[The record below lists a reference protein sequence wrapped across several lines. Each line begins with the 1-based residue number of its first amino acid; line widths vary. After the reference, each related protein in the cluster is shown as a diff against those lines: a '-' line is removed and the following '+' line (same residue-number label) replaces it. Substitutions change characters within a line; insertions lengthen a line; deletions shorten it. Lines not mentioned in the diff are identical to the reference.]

1 MKRILD
7 LAKELGVDAAEVQRV
22 AVQCNVVVSGPT
34 STLDA
39 DDQNKIRTAV
49 KSAAQPQAKSGG
61 GKTLTL
67 NRPMVAGQTRS
78 GGQVEGRGRTVE
90 VAVRRRHAVAP
101 QASRV
106 NKPVTETVK
115 KAPETVPPVVK
126 SKLTPAQRAAG
137 AVEKKKQD
145 AENLAREKAAAA
157 AQAKELQAKE
167 LQSKELQSKEL
178 QANAAKAK
186 ADPVNIAQVKANAAK
201 ANIGKTNA
209 TPDKAAVAAKPRIV
223 RSAASK
229 PVGNQ
234 SAGNQSVGNKP
245 VAKKP
250 TVAMRKPAQKPADI
264 ARKAVAPSA
273 VRPGGGVQSA
283 NRPVMDRSNTRPA
296 ATKPGANQ
304 SRPNQSGANQ
314 PAGSRPNADRP
325 AMNRSGGN
333 NRPAGGNRPGMNRPG
348 NAANAGRPGSARPGT
363 ARPGAARP
371 GTRPA
376 GAGQAG
382 HKGPRTTIRRGLT
395 PAQIAASKAPR
406 SSVKQ
411 IEKKISEDRAAQR
424 RASRPAGRPG
434 GAPAGARPGGPNR
447 APSVAVAP
455 GAGAPP
461 APGPQQRRR
470 GPGGARPI
478 RRLSPAEKAARR
490 AYSSKR
496 NEVLSPEQEE
506 RQARLARG
514 AGSKR
519 FSSTVT
525 KDDDDFVVRTVEF
538 TDPIMVAELAN
549 RMAFKSSEVVKK
561 LFEMGIMTTVN
572 EAIDGD
578 TATLIIEEF
587 GHKAKLINAAAVE
600 DVLVEDV
607 SDDDDGDLV
616 PRPPVV
622 VVMGHVD
629 HGKTSILD
637 ALRKANVAGGEAG
650 GITQHIGAYMVKLDG
665 GERVVFVDT
674 PGHEAFT
681 SLRARGAS
689 MTDVAVLVVAADDG
703 VMPQTVEALNHARS
717 AGVPM
722 IVAVNKMDKEGA
734 DPDMVKRQLAE
745 HEVVPEDWGGDTIFV
760 EVSAHTGQ
768 GLDDLLEMLAL
779 QTEILELK
787 ANPTR
792 RGKGIV
798 VESRLDKGRGPVA
811 TVLVQ
816 NGTFKQGD
824 TVVVGSAT
832 GRLRAIIDEN
842 AVQHRTAG
850 PSIPF
855 ELLGLDS
862 VPEAGQEI
870 YSVENEKQARDIVRY
885 RKDRERELGA
895 EAKKRASLDEL
906 FAHMKSGIKEVP
918 VLIKGDV
925 TGSVE
930 AMAESLIKAGTDD
943 VKVKIVHKAIGGIT
957 ESDVM
962 LASAANAIIIGFN
975 VRPENKAK
983 KVAEVEGVDI
993 RFYKVIYD
1001 AIDEVKAAMAGVLS
1015 PDEVE
1020 KVTGTADVREV
1031 FQAPKVGAVAGCY
1044 MTDGYVVR
1052 GSHVRVLR
1060 ESVLVYDGVLA
1071 SLRRFKDDVKEVKS
1085 GYEFGM
1091 SVEKFNDVKEGDT
1104 FEFYIIEEVA
1114 ATL

>member
-1 MKRILD
+1 MAKRILD
-7 LAKELGVDAAEVQRV
+7 LAKELGVEAAEIQRV
-22 AVQCNVVVSGPT
+22 AVRCNVAVSGPT

-39 DDQNKIRTAV
+39 DDQKKIKAALNADATPSAG
-49 KSAAQPQAKSGG
+49 KSG

-67 NRPMVAGQTRS
+67 NRPMVAGQARS
-78 GGQVEGRGRTVE
+78 GSQVEGRGRTVE
-90 VAVRRRHAVAP
+90 VAVRRRHVRAKSAVSKSTVSKPEQTESGRASTAAAP
-101 QASRV
+101 ASSGTGGGGG
-106 NKPVTETVK
+106 KP
-115 KAPETVPPVVK
+115 A
-126 SKLTPAQRAAG
+126 TPAQRAA
-137 AVEKKKQD
+137 AALEKKKQD
-145 AENLAREKAAAA
+145 AAARQREQAVAKPAAGTAKTSISTTAATAPATAASATTAPTTATAPRKTGEAAQRAAAA
-157 AQAKELQAKE
+157 VAR
-167 LQSKELQSKEL
+167 
-178 QANAAKAK
+178 
-186 ADPVNIAQVKANAAK
+186 
-201 ANIGKTNA
+201 
-209 TPDKAAVAAKPRIV
+209 KAAERESVQK
-223 RSAASK
+223 
-229 PVGNQ
+229 Q
-234 SAGNQSVGNKP
+234 SAGRPMANK
-245 VAKKP
+245 A
-250 TVAMRKPAQKPADI
+250 
-264 ARKAVAPSA
+264 AP
-273 VRPGGGVQSA
+273 G
-283 NRPVMDRSNTRPA
+283 
-296 ATKPGANQ
+296 
-304 SRPNQSGANQ
+304 
-314 PAGSRPNADRP
+314 
-325 AMNRSGGN
+325 
-333 NRPAGGNRPGMNRPG
+333 
-348 NAANAGRPGSARPGT
+348 
-363 ARPGAARP
+363 
-371 GTRPA
+371 RPA
-376 GAGQAG
+376 GAGVRRGGQPVQSGGPRRGGQPVQPGGARRG
-382 HKGPRTTIRRGLT
+382 GQQPAHKGPRTTIRRGLT
-395 PAQIAASKAPR
+395 PAQIAAMKAPS

-411 IEKKISEDRAAQR
+411 IEKKISDERAAQR
-424 RASRPAGRPG
+424 KSANRGQRP
-434 GAPAGARPGGPNR
+434 GARPGSAAPGAQQGMR
-447 APSVAVAP
+447 RSPSVAVAP

-461 APGPQQRRR
+461 PPTGQQRRR
-470 GPGGARPI
+470 GPGGMRPQ

-490 AYSSKR
+490 AYAAKR
-496 NEVLSPEQEE
+496 HEILSPEEEE

-514 AGSKR
+514 GGARR
-519 FSSTVT
+519 FSSLIT
-525 KDDDDFVVRTVEF
+525 KDDEAFVVRTVEF
-538 TDPIMVAELAN
+538 TDPILVSELAS
-549 RMAFKSSEVVKK
+549 RMAIKSAEVVKK
-561 LFEMGIMTTVN
+561 LFELGNPTTVN
-572 EAIDGD
+572 EAIEGD
-578 TATLIIEEF
+578 TAALIIEEF
-587 GHKAKLINAAAVE
+587 GHKPKLINAAAVE

-607 SDDDDGDLV
+607 SEDDEADLQ

-637 ALRKANVAGGEAG
+637 ALRKANVAAGEAG

-665 GERVVFVDT
+665 GERVVFIDT

-681 SLRARGAS
+681 GLRARGAS

-703 VMPQTVEALNHARS
+703 VMPQTVEALNHARA

-734 DPDMVKRQLAE
+734 DPEKVMRQLAE

-760 EVSAHTGQ
+760 QVSAHTGQ

-787 ANPTR
+787 ANPKR

-798 VESRLDKGRGPVA
+798 VESRLDRGRGPVA

-816 NGTFKQGD
+816 NGTFNQGD

-870 YSVENEKQARDIVRY
+870 YAVENEKQARDIVRY

-895 EAKKRASLDEL
+895 EAQKRASLDEL
-906 FAHMKSGIKEVP
+906 FANMQSGIKEVP

-930 AMAESLIKAGTDD
+930 AMAESLAKAGTDE

-962 LASAANAIIIGFN
+962 LASASNAIIIGFN
-975 VRPENKAK
+975 VRPEAKAK
-983 KVAEVEGVDI
+983 KVAEAEGVDV

-1001 AIDEVKAAMAGVLS
+1001 AIDEIKAAMAGVLS

-1031 FQAPKVGAVAGCY
+1031 FQAPKVGAIAGCY
-1044 MTDGYVVR
+1044 MTDGYVTR

-1060 ESVLVYDGVLA
+1060 EGVLVYDGVLA
-1071 SLRRFKDDVKEVKS
+1071 SLRRFRDDVKEVKS
-1085 GYEFGM
+1085 GYECGM

>member
-1 MKRILD
+1 MAKRILD
-7 LAKELGVDAAEVQRV
+7 LAKELGVEAAEIQRV
-22 AVQCNVVVSGPT
+22 AVRCNVAVSGPT

-39 DDQNKIRTAV
+39 DDQKKIKAALNAGATPSAG
-49 KSAAQPQAKSGG
+49 KSG

-67 NRPMVAGQTRS
+67 NRPMVAGQARS
-78 GGQVEGRGRTVE
+78 GSQVEGRGRTVE
-90 VAVRRRHAVAP
+90 VAVRRRHARVKPAVSKSNVSKSTVSKP
-101 QASRV
+101 DQTESGRASSAAASASSGTGGS
-106 NKPVTETVK
+106 KP
-115 KAPETVPPVVK
+115 A
-126 SKLTPAQRAAG
+126 TPAQRAA
-137 AVEKKKQD
+137 AALEKKKQD
-145 AENLAREKAAAA
+145 AAARQREQGVAKPAAGTAKTSISTTAATAPATVASATTAPTTTTAPRKTGEAAQRAAAA
-157 AQAKELQAKE
+157 VAR
-167 LQSKELQSKEL
+167 
-178 QANAAKAK
+178 
-186 ADPVNIAQVKANAAK
+186 
-201 ANIGKTNA
+201 
-209 TPDKAAVAAKPRIV
+209 KAAERESAKK
-223 RSAASK
+223 SAK
-229 PVGNQ
+229 KQ
-234 SAGNQSVGNKP
+234 SAGRPIANK
-245 VAKKP
+245 A
-250 TVAMRKPAQKPADI
+250 
-264 ARKAVAPSA
+264 AP
-273 VRPGGGVQSA
+273 G
-283 NRPVMDRSNTRPA
+283 RPA
-296 ATKPGANQ
+296 AGAGVRRGGQ
-304 SRPNQSGANQ
+304 PVQSGGVRRGGQPVQSGGARRGGQQ
-314 PAGSRPNADRP
+314 PA
-325 AMNRSGGN
+325 
-333 NRPAGGNRPGMNRPG
+333 
-348 NAANAGRPGSARPGT
+348 
-363 ARPGAARP
+363 
-371 GTRPA
+371 
-376 GAGQAG
+376 

-395 PAQIAASKAPR
+395 PAQIAAMKAPS

-411 IEKKISEDRAAQR
+411 IEKKISDERAAQR
-424 RASRPAGRPG
+424 KSANRGQRP
-434 GAPAGARPGGPNR
+434 GARPGSAAPGAQQGMR
-447 APSVAVAP
+447 RSPSVAVAP

-461 APGPQQRRR
+461 PPTGQQRRR
-470 GPGGARPI
+470 GPGGMRPQ

-490 AYSSKR
+490 AYAAKR
-496 NEVLSPEQEE
+496 HEILSPEEEE

-514 AGSKR
+514 SRR
-519 FSSTVT
+519 FSSLIT
-525 KDDDDFVVRTVEF
+525 KDDEAFVVRTVEF
-538 TDPIMVAELAN
+538 TDPILVSELAS
-549 RMAFKSSEVVKK
+549 RMAIKSSEVVKK
-561 LFEMGIMTTVN
+561 LFEMGNPTTVN

-578 TATLIIEEF
+578 TTALIIEEF
-587 GHKAKLINAAAVE
+587 GHKPKLINAAAVE

-607 SDDDDGDLV
+607 SEDDEADLQ

-637 ALRKANVAGGEAG
+637 ALRKANVAAGEAG
-650 GITQHIGAYMVKLDG
+650 GITQHIGAYMVKLNG
-665 GERVVFVDT
+665 GERVVFIDT

-681 SLRARGAS
+681 GLRARGAS
-689 MTDVAVLVVAADDG
+689 MTDVAVLVVGADDG
-703 VMPQTVEALNHARS
+703 VMPQTVEAINHARA

-734 DPDMVKRQLAE
+734 DPEKVMRQMAE

-760 EVSAHTGQ
+760 QVSAHTGQ

-787 ANPTR
+787 ANPKR

-798 VESRLDKGRGPVA
+798 VESRLDRGRGPVA

-816 NGTFKQGD
+816 NGTFNQGD

-870 YSVENEKQARDIVRY
+870 YAVENEKQARDIVRY
-885 RKDRERELGA
+885 RKDREREIGA
-895 EAKKRASLDEL
+895 EAQKRASLDEL
-906 FAHMKSGIKEVP
+906 FANLQSGVKEVP

-930 AMAESLIKAGTDD
+930 AMAESLVKAGTDE

-962 LASAANAIIIGFN
+962 LASASNAIIIGFN
-975 VRPENKAK
+975 VRPEAKAK
-983 KVAEVEGVDI
+983 KVAEAEGVDV

-1001 AIDEVKAAMAGVLS
+1001 AIDEIKAAMAGVLA

-1020 KVTGTADVREV
+1020 KVTGMADVREV

-1044 MTDGYVVR
+1044 MTDGYVTR

-1060 ESVLVYDGVLA
+1060 EGVLVYDGVLA
-1071 SLRRFKDDVKEVKS
+1071 SLRRFRDDVKEVKS
-1085 GYEFGM
+1085 GYECGM

>member
-1 MKRILD
+1 MAKRILD
-7 LAKELGVDAAEVQRV
+7 LAKEMGVEAAEIQRI
-22 AVQCNVVVSGPT
+22 AVRCNVAVSGPT

-39 DDQNKIRTAV
+39 DDQKKIRNALN
-49 KSAAQPQAKSGG
+49 SAANPEAKKSG

-67 NRPMVAGQTRS
+67 NRPMVAGQARA
-78 GGQVEGRGRTVE
+78 GAHIEGRGRTVE
-90 VAVRRRHAVAP
+90 VAVRRRHAQQAAKPASAAP
-101 QASRV
+101 SDSGTQT
-106 NKPVTETVK
+106 PVETVRK
-115 KAPETVPPVVK
+115 PM
-126 SKLTPAQRAAG
+126 TPAQRAA
-137 AVEKKKQD
+137 AAIEKKKSD
-145 AENLAREKAAAA
+145 AATAKRE
-157 AQAKELQAKE
+157 
-167 LQSKELQSKEL
+167 
-178 QANAAKAK
+178 
-186 ADPVNIAQVKANAAK
+186 
-201 ANIGKTNA
+201 
-209 TPDKAAVAAKPRIV
+209 
-223 RSAASK
+223 
-229 PVGNQ
+229 
-234 SAGNQSVGNKP
+234 KP
-245 VAKKP
+245 VAKPEATPSATLKAPAKKP
-250 TVAMRKPAQKPADI
+250 GEAARRAEAAVASKKANFNRPTAKPAAPRQGGRPTPA
-264 ARKAVAPSA
+264 
-273 VRPGGGVQSA
+273 G
-283 NRPVMDRSNTRPA
+283 RPA
-296 ATKPGANQ
+296 
-304 SRPNQSGANQ
+304 
-314 PAGSRPNADRP
+314 PAG
-325 AMNRSGGN
+325 RSA
-333 NRPAGGNRPGMNRPG
+333 P
-348 NAANAGRPGSARPGT
+348 AGRPG
-363 ARPGAARP
+363 AAK
-371 GTRPA
+371 PA
-376 GAGQAG
+376 

-395 PAQIAASKAPR
+395 PAQIAAMKAPK
-406 SSVKQ
+406 STVKQ
-411 IEKKISEDRAAQR
+411 LEKKISDDRAAQR
-424 RASRPAGRPG
+424 KSGNRPQRPDNRPG
-434 GAPAGARPGGPNR
+434 AGQQGTRR
-447 APSVAVAP
+447 SPSVAVAP
-455 GAGAPP
+455 GAGGPP
-461 APGPQQRRR
+461 APTGAQPRRR
-470 GPGGARPI
+470 GPGGMRPQ

-490 AYSSKR
+490 AYAAKR
-496 NEVLSPEQEE
+496 HEILSPEEEE

-514 AGSKR
+514 SGSKR
-519 FSSTVT
+519 FSSLIT
-525 KDDDDFVVRTVEF
+525 KDDDAFVVRTVEF
-538 TDPIMVAELAN
+538 TDPILVSELAG
-549 RMAFKSSEVVKK
+549 RMAIKSAEVVKK
-561 LFEMGIMTTVN
+561 LFEMGMATTVN
-572 EAIDGD
+572 EGVDGD
-578 TATLIIEEF
+578 TAALIIEEF
-587 GHKAKLINAAAVE
+587 GHTPKLINAAAVE

-607 SDDDDGDLV
+607 SEDDAADLV

-637 ALRKANVAGGEAG
+637 ALRKAHVADGEAG
-650 GITQHIGAYMVKLDG
+650 GITQHIGAYMVKLDSD
-665 GERVVFVDT
+665 ERVVFIDT

-681 SLRARGAS
+681 GLRARGAS

-703 VMPQTVEALNHARS
+703 VMPQTVEALNHAR
-717 AGVPM
+717 AAKVPM

-734 DPDMVKRQLAE
+734 DPEKVMRQLAE

-760 EVSAHTGQ
+760 QVSAHTGQ

-787 ANPTR
+787 ANPKR

-816 NGTFKQGD
+816 NGTFNKGD

-870 YSVENEKQARDIVRY
+870 FSVENEKQARDIVRY
-885 RKDRERELGA
+885 RKDKERELGA
-895 EAKKRASLDEL
+895 EAQKRASLDEL
-906 FAHMKSGIKEVP
+906 FANMQSGVKEVP

-930 AMAESLIKAGTDD
+930 AMAESLVKAGTDE

-962 LASAANAIIIGFN
+962 LASASNAIIIGFN
-975 VRPENKAK
+975 VRPESKAK
-983 KVAEVEGVDI
+983 KVAEAEGVDV

-1044 MTDGYVVR
+1044 MTDGFVTR

-1060 ESVLVYDGVLA
+1060 ESVLIYDGVLA

-1085 GYEFGM
+1085 GYECGI

>member
-7 LAKELGVDAAEVQRV
+7 LAKELGVDAAEVQRI
-22 AVQCNVVVSGPT
+22 AVQCNVVVHGPT

-39 DDQNKIRTAV
+39 DDQNKIRGAV
-49 KSAAQPQAKSGG
+49 KEAAKPQAKSGG

-67 NRPMVAGQTRS
+67 NRPMVAGQTRPGS
-78 GGQVEGRGRTVE
+78 SQVEGRGRTVE

-101 QASRV
+101 KPSSAAKAPVQ
-106 NKPVTETVK
+106 KPVE
-115 KAPETVPPVVK
+115 KAIPVVK
-126 SKLTPAQRAAG
+126 QKLTPAQRAAG

-145 AENLAREKAAAA
+145 AEILAREKATAQAADAAKAQAAKIQAAKTQAEAADAAA
-157 AQAKELQAKE
+157 AKPAVQKPAVQKPTVQKSVAPKP
-167 LQSKELQSKEL
+167 S
-178 QANAAKAK
+178 
-186 ADPVNIAQVKANAAK
+186 IVKPA
-201 ANIGKTNA
+201 I
-209 TPDKAAVAAKPRIV
+209 AKPT
-223 RSAASK
+223 ASK
-229 PVGNQ
+229 P
-234 SAGNQSVGNKP
+234 AP
-245 VAKKP
+245 AKS
-250 TVAMRKPAQKPADI
+250 TITMRAAKPADI
-264 ARKAVAPSA
+264 AKKAVAPSA
-273 VRPGGGVQSA
+273 ARPSGGVQSA
-283 NRPVMDRSNTRPA
+283 NRPVMDRSNRT
-296 ATKPGANQ
+296 AT
-304 SRPNQSGANQ
+304 NQ
-314 PAGSRPNADRP
+314 PAGNRPSADRP
-325 AMNRSGGN
+325 AGRGANERTAGNRATPGSNQPGANRPGMNRPGA
-333 NRPAGGNRPGMNRPG
+333 NRPGTNRPGTHRPGMNRPG
-348 NAANAGRPGSARPGT
+348 NAARPGAGRPT
-363 ARPGAARP
+363 
-371 GTRPA
+371 
-376 GAGQAG
+376 GAGQTA

-411 IEKKISEDRAAQR
+411 IEKKISEERAAQR
-424 RASRPAGRPG
+424 RSNNRPNQSRP
-434 GAPAGARPGGPNR
+434 GAPARPGQGGPNR

-461 APGPQQRRR
+461 APGAQQRRR
-470 GPGGARPI
+470 GPGGVRPI

-525 KDDDDFVVRTVEF
+525 KDDEDFVIRTVEF
-538 TDPIMVAELAN
+538 TDPILVSELAS

-572 EAIDGD
+572 ESIDGD

-607 SDDDDGDLV
+607 SDDDEGDLV

-650 GITQHIGAYMVKLDG
+650 GITQHIGAYMVKLDS

-734 DPDMVKRQLAE
+734 DPEMVKRQLAE

-943 VKVKIVHKAIGGIT
+943 VKVKIVHRAIGGIT

-983 KVAEVEGVDI
+983 KVAEAEGVDI

-1015 PDEVE
+1015 PDKVE

-1044 MTDGYVVR
+1044 MTDGYVLR
-1052 GSHVRVLR
+1052 ASHVRVLR

>member
-34 STLDA
+34 SNLDA
-39 DDQNKIRTAV
+39 DDQNKIRNAL
-49 KSAAQPQAKSGG
+49 KAGAKPQAKSTG

-90 VAVRRRHAVAP
+90 VAVRRRHAAAPKPASVVA
-101 QASRV
+101 
-106 NKPVTETVK
+106 T
-115 KAPETVPPVVK
+115 PPVAAAVEK
-126 SKLTPAQRAAG
+126 AIEPATPVAKQKLTPAQRAA
-137 AVEKKKQD
+137 ASVEKKKQD
-145 AENLAREKAAAA
+145 AANLAREKAAAK
-157 AQAKELQAKE
+157 QTE
-167 LQSKELQSKEL
+167 
-178 QANAAKAK
+178 AKAAAEK
-186 ADPVNIAQVKANAAK
+186 AAEAK
-201 ANIGKTNA
+201 ATVAKPVQPA
-209 TPDKAAVAAKPRIV
+209 VKKPVAAKPAV
-223 RSAASK
+223 TKPAA
-229 PVGNQ
+229 
-234 SAGNQSVGNKP
+234 
-245 VAKKP
+245 AKAPAPKP
-250 TVAMRKPAQKPADI
+250 TMRLKAKPADI
-264 ARKAVAPSA
+264 ARKAVAPSS
-273 VRPGGGVQSA
+273 VRPSGGTQGA
-283 NRPVMDRSNTRPA
+283 NRPVAERQAANRQTANRQAANRPG
-296 ATKPGANQ
+296 TNGPGAN
-304 SRPNQSGANQ
+304 RPTGARPAGANQ
-314 PAGSRPNADRP
+314 PS
-325 AMNRSGGN
+325 GN
-333 NRPAGGNRPGMNRPG
+333 NRPANGPVGNRPNSARPGAANRPG
-348 NAANAGRPGSARPGT
+348 AGNRPNSARPGSARPAGT
-363 ARPGAARP
+363 QP
-371 GTRPA
+371 T
-376 GAGQAG
+376 

-411 IEKKISEDRAAQR
+411 IEKKISEERAAQR
-424 RASRPAGRPG
+424 RNNANRS
-434 GAPAGARPGGPNR
+434 ARPGGVNQGAGAPGGPRR

-455 GAGAPP
+455 GAAGAGAPP
-461 APGPQQRRR
+461 PPGVQRRR

-496 NEVLSPEQEE
+496 HEVLSPEQEE

-525 KDDDDFVVRTVEF
+525 KDDEDFVVRTVEF
-538 TDPIMVAELAN
+538 TDPILVSELAS

-572 EAIDGD
+572 ESIDGD

-607 SDDDDGDLV
+607 SEDDDGDLV

-637 ALRKANVAGGEAG
+637 ALRKANVADGEAG
-650 GITQHIGAYMVKLDG
+650 GITQHIGAYMVKLDS

-681 SLRARGAS
+681 GLRARGAS

-703 VMPQTVEALNHARS
+703 VMPQTVEALNHARA

-734 DPDMVKRQLAE
+734 NPDMIKRQLAE
-745 HEVVPEDWGGDTIFV
+745 HNVTPEDWGGDTIFV
-760 EVSAHTGQ
+760 EVSAKTGQ

-816 NGTFKQGD
+816 NGTFKKGD

-832 GRLRAIIDEN
+832 GRLRAIVDEN
-842 AVQHRTAG
+842 SVQHRTAG

-906 FAHMKSGIKEVP
+906 FANMQSGIKEVP

-943 VKVKIVHKAIGGIT
+943 VKVKIIHRAIGGIT

-962 LASAANAIIIGFN
+962 LASAADAIIIGFN
-975 VRPENKAK
+975 VRPEAKAK
-983 KVAEVEGVDI
+983 KAAAAEGVDV

-1015 PDEVE
+1015 PDKVE
-1020 KVTGTADVREV
+1020 KVTGSADVREV

-1044 MTDGYVVR
+1044 MTDGYVIR

-1060 ESVLVYDGVLA
+1060 ENVLVYDGLLA

-1085 GYEFGM
+1085 GYEFGT

-1104 FEFYIIEEVA
+1104 FEFFIIEEVA

>member
-1 MKRILD
+1 MAKRILD
-7 LAKELGVDAAEVQRV
+7 LAKEIGVDVAEIQRI
-22 AVQCNVVVSGPT
+22 AVRCNVVVSGPT
-34 STLDA
+34 STLDT
-39 DDQNKIRTAV
+39 DDQKKIRMAL
-49 KSAAQPQAKSGG
+49 KSDAKPDANKTG

-67 NRPMVAGQTRS
+67 NRPMVAGQSRS
-78 GGQVEGRGRTVE
+78 GSQVEGRGRTVE
-90 VAVRRRHAVAP
+90 VAVRRRHARANP
-101 QASRV
+101 ATT
-106 NKPVTETVK
+106 KPVDTTDTGSQQVQSDT
-115 KAPETVPPVVK
+115 AATAN
-126 SKLTPAQRAAG
+126 KLVTPAQRATA
-137 AVEKKKQD
+137 ALEKKKQD
-145 AENLAREKAAAA
+145 AATRAREQAAAKATAAKLAAAKAVEKPVVRPAAATPASTAKTPPRKPGAIAQQAAAA
-157 AQAKELQAKE
+157 VAR
-167 LQSKELQSKEL
+167 
-178 QANAAKAK
+178 
-186 ADPVNIAQVKANAAK
+186 
-201 ANIGKTNA
+201 KTA
-209 TPDKAAVAAKPRIV
+209 EKQ
-223 RSAASK
+223 SAANRASENK
-229 PVGNQ
+229 TANRQRTERSPAGRQGPGNQ
-234 SAGNQSVGNKP
+234 AGNKP
-245 VAKKP
+245 VL
-250 TVAMRKPAQKPADI
+250 
-264 ARKAVAPSA
+264 S
-273 VRPGGGVQSA
+273 
-283 NRPVMDRSNTRPA
+283 RPA
-296 ATKPGANQ
+296 AGRTG
-304 SRPNQSGANQ
+304 Q
-314 PAGSRPNADRP
+314 PAQ
-325 AMNRSGGN
+325 
-333 NRPAGGNRPGMNRPG
+333 
-348 NAANAGRPGSARPGT
+348 
-363 ARPGAARP
+363 
-371 GTRPA
+371 A
-376 GAGQAG
+376 GARRAGQPAQAG
-382 HKGPRTTIRRGLT
+382 ARRGGQQPTHKGPRTTIRRGLT
-395 PAQIAASKAPR
+395 PAQIAAMKAPS

-411 IEKKISEDRAAQR
+411 IEKKISDDRAAQR
-424 RASRPAGRPG
+424 KSANRNQQRP
-434 GAPAGARPGGPNR
+434 GARPGSAAPGAQQGMR
-447 APSVAVAP
+447 RSPSVAVAP

-461 APGPQQRRR
+461 PTGQQRRR
-470 GPGGARPI
+470 GPGGMRPQ

-490 AYSSKR
+490 AYAAKR
-496 NEVLSPEQEE
+496 NVVLSPEEEE

-514 AGSKR
+514 SGSKR
-519 FSSTVT
+519 FSSLIS
-525 KDDDDFVVRTVEF
+525 KDDEAFVVRTVEF
-538 TDPIMVAELAN
+538 TDPILVSELAS
-549 RMAFKSSEVVKK
+549 RMAIKSSEVVKK
-561 LFEMGIMTTVN
+561 LFEMGNPTTVN
-572 EAIDGD
+572 ESVDGD
-578 TATLIIEEF
+578 TAALIIEEF

-607 SDDDDGDLV
+607 SEDDDADLE

-650 GITQHIGAYMVKLDG
+650 GITQHIGAYMVKLDSD
-665 GERVVFVDT
+665 ERVVFIDT

-681 SLRARGAS
+681 GLRARGAS

-703 VMPQTVEALNHARS
+703 VMPQTVEALNHARA

-734 DPDMVKRQLAE
+734 DPEKVMRQLAE

-760 EVSAHTGQ
+760 KVSAHTGE

-787 ANPTR
+787 ANPKR

-816 NGTFKQGD
+816 NGTFNQGD

-885 RKDRERELGA
+885 RKDRERERGA
-895 EAKKRASLDEL
+895 EAQKRASLDEL
-906 FAHMKSGIKEVP
+906 FANMQSGVKEVP

-930 AMAESLIKAGTDD
+930 AMAESLVKAGTDE

-962 LASAANAIIIGFN
+962 LASASNAIIIGFN
-975 VRPENKAK
+975 VRPESKAK
-983 KVAEVEGVDI
+983 KVAEAEGVDI

-1001 AIDEVKAAMAGVLS
+1001 AIDEVKAAMAGVLA

-1044 MTDGYVVR
+1044 MTDGFVTR

-1060 ESVLVYDGVLA
+1060 ESVLIYDGVLA

>member
-1 MKRILD
+1 MAKRILD
-7 LAKELGVDAAEVQRV
+7 LAKELGVEAAEIQRV
-22 AVQCNVVVSGPT
+22 AVQCNVAVSGPT
-34 STLDA
+34 STLDV
-39 DDQNKIRTAV
+39 DDQKKIRGALTA
-49 KSAAQPQAKSGG
+49 KAKPAAKAGG

-67 NRPMVAGQTRS
+67 NRPMVAGQSRPGS
-78 GGQVEGRGRTVE
+78 QVEGRGRTVE
-90 VAVRRRHAVAP
+90 VAVRRRHAPAVRPAKVAAKAAEP
-101 QASRV
+101 AEVKKPLVTS
-106 NKPVTETVK
+106 KPVT
-115 KAPETVPPVVK
+115 
-126 SKLTPAQRAAG
+126 LTPAQRAA
-137 AVEKKKQD
+137 ASMDKQKQHAAQLASEQ
-145 AENLAREKAAAA
+145 AEARKAAA
-157 AQAKELQAKE
+157 AQAASAEASKKTVDTKTAAAEKAPAPKTAVQQAVAQKPVV
-167 LQSKELQSKEL
+167 
-178 QANAAKAK
+178 QAQKALAQKSAVQKQAAQRPSSAPKA
-186 ADPVNIAQVKANAAK
+186 PVRKPGDAVKLAA
-201 ANIGKTNA
+201 
-209 TPDKAAVAAKPRIV
+209 AAVAKQNAEKQAAAKL
-223 RSAASK
+223 AAEK
-229 PVGNQ
+229 KAAARQ
-234 SAGNQSVGNKP
+234 SMVKQ
-245 VAKKP
+245 
-250 TVAMRKPAQKPADI
+250 PARQTM
-264 ARKAVAPSA
+264 S
-273 VRPGGGVQSA
+273 
-283 NRPVMDRSNTRPA
+283 RPA
-296 ATKPGANQ
+296 
-304 SRPNQSGANQ
+304 
-314 PAGSRPNADRP
+314 NA
-325 AMNRSGGN
+325 
-333 NRPAGGNRPGMNRPG
+333 RPG
-348 NAANAGRPGSARPGT
+348 NARPSNSNRPQMTKPAGSGRPMAGQHAGAGNRRPNQGGP
-363 ARPGAARP
+363 AGGRRPGAQQP
-371 GTRPA
+371 T
-376 GAGQAG
+376 

-395 PAQIAASKAPR
+395 PAQIAAMKAPS

-411 IEKKISEDRAAQR
+411 IEKKISEDRATQR
-424 RASRPAGRPG
+424 RNANRTQQRPGARPAG
-434 GAPAGARPGGPNR
+434 AAGAQAGVRR
-447 APSVAVAP
+447 SPSVAVAP

-461 APGPQQRRR
+461 APTGQQPRRR
-470 GPGGARPI
+470 GPGGMRPQ

-490 AYSSKR
+490 AYSAKR
-496 NEVLSPEQEE
+496 NEVLSPEEEE

-514 AGSKR
+514 SGSKR
-519 FSSTVT
+519 FGNLID
-525 KDDDDFVVRTVEF
+525 KDDEAFVIRTVEF
-538 TDPIMVAELAN
+538 TDPILVSELAS
-549 RMAFKSSEVVKK
+549 RMAIKSAQVVKK
-561 LFEMGIMTTVN
+561 LFEMGNPTTVN
-572 EAIDGD
+572 EAVDGD
-578 TATLIIEEF
+578 TAALIIEEF

-607 SDDDDGDLV
+607 SEDNEEDLV

-650 GITQHIGAYMVKLDG
+650 GITQHIGAYMVKLESD
-665 GERVVFVDT
+665 ERVVFIDT

-681 SLRARGAS
+681 GLRARGAS

-703 VMPQTVEALNHARS
+703 VMPQTVEALNHARA

-734 DPDMVKRQLAE
+734 DPEKVMRQLAE

-760 EVSAHTGQ
+760 KVSAHTGE
-768 GLDDLLEMLAL
+768 GLDELLEMLAL

-787 ANPTR
+787 ANPKR

-816 NGTFKQGD
+816 NGTFNKGD
-824 TVVVGSAT
+824 TVVVGSVT
-832 GRLRAIIDEN
+832 GRLRAIVDEN

-855 ELLGLDS
+855 ELLGLNA

-870 YSVENEKQARDIVRY
+870 YAVENEKQARDIVRY
-885 RKDRERELGA
+885 RKDIERERGA
-895 EAKKRASLDEL
+895 EAQKRASLDEL
-906 FAHMKSGIKEVP
+906 FANMQSGVKEVP

-930 AMAESLIKAGTDD
+930 AMAESLVKAGTDE

-962 LASAANAIIIGFN
+962 LASASNAIIIGFN

-983 KVAEVEGVDI
+983 KVAEGEGVDI
-993 RFYKVIYD
+993 RFYRVIYD

-1044 MTDGYVVR
+1044 MTDGFVTR

-1060 ESVLVYDGVLA
+1060 ESVLVYDGLLV
-1071 SLRRFKDDVKEVKS
+1071 SLRRFKDDVKEVKA
-1085 GYEFGM
+1085 GYECGM
-1091 SVEKFNDVKEGDT
+1091 SIDKFNDVKECDT

>member
-7 LAKELGVDAAEVQRV
+7 LAKELGVDAAEVQRL
-22 AVQCNVVVSGPT
+22 AVQCNVVVTGPT
-34 STLDA
+34 STLEI
-39 DDQNKIRTAV
+39 DDQDKIRRAA
-49 KSAAQPQAKSGG
+49 KSAAQPQKASSG

-67 NRPMVAGQTRS
+67 NRPMLAGQARAGS
-78 GGQVEGRGRTVE
+78 QVEGRGRTVE
-90 VAVRRRHAVAP
+90 VAVRRRHAAAPRPTAKAATKPAVSKPAPAAPVAK
-101 QASRV
+101 Q
-106 NKPVTETVK
+106 T
-115 KAPETVPPVVK
+115 
-126 SKLTPAQRAAG
+126 LTPVQRAA
-137 AVEKKKQD
+137 AALEKKKQD
-145 AENLAREKAAAA
+145 AANLARQKAETTSN
-157 AQAKELQAKE
+157 AKLA
-167 LQSKELQSKEL
+167 
-178 QANAAKAK
+178 
-186 ADPVNIAQVKANAAK
+186 KANAPTSSAAK
-201 ANIGKTNA
+201 I
-209 TPDKAAVAAKPRIV
+209 AVA
-223 RSAASK
+223 
-229 PVGNQ
+229 
-234 SAGNQSVGNKP
+234 
-245 VAKKP
+245 
-250 TVAMRKPAQKPADI
+250 KPAPSKATMTLKAPVQKPADI
-264 ARKAVAPSA
+264 ARKAVAATAVKAAATQAITARSGAANPAVSRPTGNPSA
-273 VRPGGGVQSA
+273 T
-283 NRPVMDRSNTRPA
+283 NRPAGNRPA
-296 ATKPGANQ
+296 GN
-304 SRPNQSGANQ
+304 RPAGNR
-314 PAGSRPNADRP
+314 PAGSRPVGSRPTGNRPTGNRP
-325 AMNRSGGN
+325 AGNRPAG
-333 NRPAGGNRPGMNRPG
+333 NRPAGG
-348 NAANAGRPGSARPGT
+348 AQSA
-363 ARPGAARP
+363 
-371 GTRPA
+371 
-376 GAGQAG
+376 

-424 RASRPAGRPG
+424 RAGNRPGGRPG
-434 GAPAGARPGGPNR
+434 GPAGAAPGGIR
-447 APSVAVAP
+447 RSPSVAVAP
-455 GAGAPP
+455 EAGAPP
-461 APGPQQRRR
+461 PGVQRRR
-470 GPGGARPI
+470 GPGGTRPI

-519 FSSTVT
+519 FSSSVT
-525 KDDDDFVVRTVEF
+525 KDDEDFVVRTVEF
-538 TDPIMVAELAN
+538 TDPIMVSELAS
-549 RMAFKSSEVVKK
+549 RMAFKSAEVVKK

-607 SDDDDGDLV
+607 SEDDEGDLV

-637 ALRKANVAGGEAG
+637 ALRKANVAEGEAG
-650 GITQHIGAYMVKLDG
+650 GITQHIGAYMVKLDS

-703 VMPQTVEALNHARS
+703 VMPQTVEALHHARS

-734 DPDMVKRQLAE
+734 DPEMVKRQLAE

-787 ANPTR
+787 ANPKR

-862 VPEAGQEI
+862 VPEAGQQI
-870 YSVENEKQARDIVRY
+870 YTVENEKQARDIVRY

-895 EAKKRASLDEL
+895 DAKKRASLDEL

-930 AMAESLIKAGTDD
+930 AMAESLIKAGTDE

-983 KVAEVEGVDI
+983 KAAEAEGVDV

-1044 MTDGYVVR
+1044 MTDGYVTR

-1085 GYEFGM
+1085 GYECGM